1 MKKFGQNTDIFLAV
15 GLVFILGL
23 MIIPLPP
30 FLLDLLLAINITMS
44 ILVLIVSLYINNPL
58 DISVFP
64 GLLLVV
70 TLFRLGLNI
79 SSTRLI
85 LIDGYAGKV
94 IETFGQFVVGGNY
107 VVGFIIFLILV
118 IIQFIVIV
126 KGSGRI
132 SEVAARFTLDAMPG
146 KQMAID
152 ADLNAG
158 LLNESEAMTR
168 RESLSREAEF
178 YGAMDGASKFVKGD
192 AIAGLLINGINILAG
207 FIIGVAQRGLPF
219 TEALQSY
226 TILTIGDG
234 LVTQIPALLIATA
247 AGLVVTRSASGTALD
262 IQMKLQ
268 LFSNPRVLGT
278 VSGVIF
284 VLSLLPGMPTLSFMG
299 IGTVLAVSAFF
310 VRKSKATAQ
319 AAKVIQ
325 EESLSAPESPS
336 VEDKVEQYLQVD
348 PIEIEIG
355 YGLISLVDENQG
367 GNLFQKIASTRK
379 FIALEYGVLIPP
391 VRVRDNLQLNPNEYI
406 IKIKG
411 NIVAE
416 YQVYTDRYLAMNPG
430 IAEELQNGIP
440 TRDPAFNLMSYW
452 ITFAEKEKAELSG
465 YTVVD
470 ALSVLSTH
478 LQETLKK
485 NFDKVLTRQA
495 VKQLI
500 ENLKKDYPAVIE
512 DINPEVLPL
521 GTIQKVLQNLLKEYI
536 PIKDLVQILESLVDY
551 SKVTKNVD
559 VLTEYSRHAI
569 GDAIANIYKDQN
581 GIIHAVVLGDQIE
594 SSITKA
600 LQSQKEAIQTLGL
613 SPATLKDLNDEIERK
628 IKAFNELGYI
638 PVIITSA
645 TIRPYFYRLINSTFP
660 DVAVLSYSELPSST
674 EIEFIDKIE
683 VEYAN

>member
-1 MKKFGQNTDIFLAV
+1 MKKKGSNSDIILAL

-23 MIIPLPP
+23 MLIPLPP
-30 FLLDLLLAINITMS
+30 FFLDFLLATNITLS
-44 ILVLIVSLYINNPL
+44 ILVLIVSLYINSPL

-94 IETFGQFVVGGNY
+94 IDTFGQFVVGGNY
-107 VVGFIIFLILV
+107 VVGFIIFIILV
-118 IIQFIVIV
+118 IIQFIVII

-158 LLNESEAMTR
+158 LLNEAEAVAR

-178 YGAMDGASKFVKGD
+178 YGSMDGASKFVKGD
-192 AIAGLLINGINILAG
+192 AIAGLMINGINIIGG
-207 FIIGVAQRGLPF
+207 FIIGVAQRGLSF
-219 TEALQSY
+219 TDALKSY

-234 LVTQIPALLIATA
+234 LVSQIPALLIATA

-262 IQMKLQ
+262 SQMKNQ
-268 LFSNPRVLGT
+268 LFSNPRVLAT
-278 VSGVIF
+278 VSGVIIAF
-284 VLSLLPGMPTLSFMG
+284 SLLPGMPTLTFIFLVTMLG
-299 IGTVLAVSAFF
+299 VLAYV
-310 VRKSKATAQ
+310 VKKNKATAQ
-319 AAKVIQ
+319 AEK
-325 EESLSAPESPS
+325 ESQDETLTSPEAPAA
-336 VEDKVEQYLQVD
+336 EDKVEQYLQVD

-430 IAEELQNGIP
+430 SAEELPNGIP
-440 TRDPAFNLMSYW
+440 TKDPAFNLVSYW
-452 ITFAEKEKAELSG
+452 ITIQEKEKAELMG

-485 NFDKVLTRQA
+485 NFDRVLTRQA
-495 VKQLI
+495 VKQLV

-536 PIKDLVQILESLVDY
+536 PIKDLVQVLESLIDY

-569 GDAIANIYKDQN
+569 GDTIANLYKDQN
-581 GIIHAVVLGDQIE
+581 GIIHAIVLGDQIE
-594 SSITKA
+594 SSITRS

-613 SPATLKDLNDEIERK
+613 SPATLKDLNEEIERK
-628 IKAFNELGYI
+628 ISVFHELGYI

-660 DVAVLSYSELPSST
+660 DVAVLSYSELPAST
-674 EIEFIDKIE
+674 EIEFIEKIE

>member
-1 MKKFGQNTDIFLAV
+1 MKSFGKNTDIMLAV
-15 GLVFILGL
+15 GLIFILGL

-30 FLLDLLLAINITMS
+30 FFLDFLLALNITFS
-44 ILVLIVSLYINNPL
+44 ILILIVSLYIKSPL

-64 GLLLVV
+64 GLLLVL

-79 SSTRLI
+79 SSTRLV
-85 LIDGYAGKV
+85 LIDAYAGKV
-94 IETFGQFVVGGNY
+94 IDTFGQFVVSGNY
-107 VVGFIIFLILV
+107 VVGFIVFIILV

-152 ADLNAG
+152 ADMNAG
-158 LLNESEAMTR
+158 LLTESEAVAR
-168 RESLSREAEF
+168 RDSLSREAEF

-192 AIAGLLINGINILAG
+192 AIAGLMINAINILGG
-207 FIIGVAQRGLPF
+207 FIIGVAQKDMAF
-219 TEALQSY
+219 SDALKTY

-278 VSGVIF
+278 VSGVIIAF
-284 VLSLLPGMPTLSFMG
+284 SLLPGMPTFTFILIGSFLG
-299 IGTVLAVSAFF
+299 IAAYLVGKT
-310 VRKSKATAQ
+310 KATAQ
-319 AAKVIQ
+319 AAKVQQ
-325 EESLSAPESPS
+325 EENLSAPEAPAT
-336 VEDKVEQYLQVD
+336 EDKVEQYLQVD

-391 VRVRDNLQLNPNEYI
+391 VRVRDNLQLNPNDYI

-411 NIVAE
+411 NIVADF
-416 YQVYTDRYLAMNPG
+416 QIYTDRYLAMNPG
-430 IAEELQNGIP
+430 SAEELPHGIP

-452 ITFAEKEKAELSG
+452 ITNPEKEKAELMG

-478 LQETLKK
+478 LQETLKR
-485 NFDKVLTRQA
+485 NFDKVITRQA
-495 VKQLI
+495 VKQLL

-512 DINPEVLPL
+512 DINPELLPL
-521 GTIQKVLQNLLKEYI
+521 GTIQKVLQNLLKEFI

-569 GDAIANIYKDQN
+569 GDAIANIYKDPN
-581 GIIHAVVLGDQIE
+581 GIIHAVVLGDQVE
-594 SSITKA
+594 TSITKA

-613 SPATLKDLNDEIERK
+613 SPATLKELNDEIERK
-628 IKAFNELGYI
+628 INVFNELGYV

-645 TIRPYFYRLINSTFP
+645 TIRPYFYRLINSSFP
-660 DVAVLSYSELPSST
+660 NVAVLSYSELPSST